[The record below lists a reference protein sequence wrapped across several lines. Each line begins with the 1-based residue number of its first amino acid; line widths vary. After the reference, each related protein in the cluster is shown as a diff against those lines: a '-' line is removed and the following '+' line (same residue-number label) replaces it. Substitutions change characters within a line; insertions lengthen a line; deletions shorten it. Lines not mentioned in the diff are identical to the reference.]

1 MVPRLFTSDEAE
13 RLLPELTEWILEMRA
28 RKREHERHHAVV
40 SELERKMGGNGHVVA
55 GPLQEARKGM
65 AEALSEVNRLAQEA
79 ESLGCELKD
88 IDEGLID
95 FRAMVDGEEAYL
107 CWKLGEPKIDWW
119 HSLQTGFAGRQ
130 PLMEQR

>member
-1 MVPRLFTSDEAE
+1 MASHLFTSDEAE
-13 RLLPELTEWILEMRA
+13 RLLPGLTELILEMRA
-28 RKREHERHHAVV
+28 RKREHERHRALV
-40 SELERKMGGNGHVVA
+40 SEMERRMGGNGHVVA

-65 AEALSEVNRLAQEA
+65 TEALSEVNRIAQEV

-130 PLMEQR
+130 SLLDQR